1 MIVQLSGTLVAVSPS
16 SVVLDV
22 GGVGYELGVSATT
35 AASLPE
41 VGTPGVTLLT
51 RLVVREGDIRL
62 YGFARHEERS
72 LFDALCQ
79 VSGVG
84 PKLAL
89 AALSTFTVGELA
101 QIALAGDAKRMSAV
115 PGVGKKLAS
124 RLVLEL
130 QNAFE
135 GDAELRGLAGLSAA
149 DVPADA
155 QPTTQDGLVAEVTAA
170 LLQMGFTPQE
180 AKLALDGLEDS
191 GAATESAALSYALKR
206 LGGGA

>member
-1 MIVQLSGTLVAVSPS
+1 MIVQLCGTLVSASPS
-16 SVVLDV
+16 AVVLDV

-51 RLVVREGDIRL
+51 RMVVREGDIRL

-72 LFDALCQ
+72 LFDQLCQ
-79 VSGVG
+79 ISGVG

-89 AALSTFTVGELA
+89 SVLSTYSVSELA

-115 PGVGKKLAS
+115 SGVGKKLAS

-130 QNAFE
+130 HNAFE
-135 GDAELRGLAGLSAA
+135 GDAELRSLAGLSAA
-149 DVPADA
+149 DAGSAP
-155 QPTTQDGLVAEVTAA
+155 QPITEQGIEAEVTAA

-180 AKLALDGLEDS
+180 AKLAVEGLDES
-191 GAATESAALSYALKR
+191 GATTESAALAYALKR